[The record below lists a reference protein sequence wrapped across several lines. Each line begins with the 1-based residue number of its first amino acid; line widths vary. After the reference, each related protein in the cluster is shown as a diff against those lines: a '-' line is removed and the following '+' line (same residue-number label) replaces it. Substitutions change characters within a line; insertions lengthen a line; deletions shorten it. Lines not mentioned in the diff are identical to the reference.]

1 MNLHVGKLVSK
12 VLKEKGIKSIELAD
26 RIHTSKQNLNNIFKR
41 EHIDTSILLKLC
53 AALEYN
59 FFLHFCEGELLSP
72 TVKQEIAF
80 LKQELKK
87 ANAKIDEANKEITY
101 LKKINLLQD
110 KVIGK
115 MK

>member
-1 MNLHVGKLVSK
+1 MSLHIGKLISK
-12 VLKEKGIKSIELAD
+12 VLKEKGIKSTELAEK
-26 RIHTSKQNLNNIFKR
+26 IHTSKQNLNSIFKR

-53 AALEYN
+53 SALQYN

-72 TVKQEIAF
+72 SVKQEIAF

-87 ANAKIDEANKEITY
+87 ANVKIDSANKEITY

-110 KVIGK
+110 KVISK